1 MQAKYCWAFLF
12 VSLIGCGKGEAP
24 VPAGEAAAPVSPVPA
39 AAPERPTVLVLGT
52 SLTAGLGV
60 DPAAAW
66 PAVLQRTIDSAGLAL
81 RVVNAGVSGET
92 SAGALRRVDW
102 MLEREHPAVFILET
116 GGNDGLRG
124 LDPDTLLA
132 NILEIFARTQRLDP
146 PPVLVLMAMES
157 PPNLGARYTRAFR
170 AVYPAAAES
179 AGAALVPF
187 FLEGVA
193 GIDSLNQPD
202 GIHPTPQGH
211 ALAAANAWRVL
222 EGVLRTATAPSP
234 SP

>member
-1 MQAKYCWAFLF
+1 M
-12 VSLIGCGKGEAP
+12 
-24 VPAGEAAAPVSPVPA
+24 PAGEAAAPVSPVPA

-179 AGAALVPF
+179 AGAVLVPF